1 MNKFSDFLKV
11 TWRQNQVQ
19 KIDFLPI
26 SLCELYFQDYLAIFT
41 NILEKEKPDYHQYVI
56 ELNLLHYR
64 VGNDFVSLSSRLCVG
79 PLGGESFI

>member
-11 TWRQNQVQ
+11 TKTKPRPENN
-19 KIDFLPI
+19 FLPI

-64 VGNDFVSLSSRLCVG
+64 VGNDFVSLSSCLCVG
-79 PLGGESFI
+79 PLGKESFI